1 VKDLLRSLFLAVKK
15 HSIVFALLVVP
26 LLLAILAFL
35 FLRAAFPLHSGSAGY
50 DQDPAY
56 AYLFNGL
63 LILDGQ
69 PPYHID
75 HPGTPLQLIFSV
87 TIFLRWGLAK
97 LFSSNPQAMID
108 SVISQP
114 ELYLHDVA
122 LLLLVLNL
130 WALFF
135 FGRCIFQASG
145 KLFLGMFCQ
154 LSLLSFILMAPKSA
168 YPAPEALLIFA
179 SLCLLGLTATLIFKP
194 IGSRAHD
201 QPSSTKWIGL
211 VGGLGLAV
219 KVTFAPMLL
228 LIFLLPGKQLRF
240 ALCWATGAFLVLT
253 AAAMPH
259 ASRFFTWLSNIV
271 SHTGIHGSGQTAVLN
286 VSSIPVNALKLW
298 TWFPFFCAALIASLF
313 FLSVLWFSKARSTTR
328 GAWTLVTVG
337 FLQSLLVL
345 KHPGAHYMA
354 PALPIAFVLMAW
366 WYVNCG
372 QHSRIL
378 KSAGVFITCL
388 FVANSVALSVRGIQK
403 LTIQREEMTLAM
415 DDIAR
420 ILKLHPEAIVI
431 CSFRCALPQYALSMA
446 FIYAPGLITE
456 ATTTSLRN
464 FYDFD
469 IFQSRLVSIGRPSQS
484 GEAIFDWLRQ
494 GRDVFLVTPRLYPEL
509 SAFKTKSIVTHS
521 AQTIYQ
527 VLLP

>member
-1 VKDLLRSLFLAVKK
+1 MKYLRRNFFLAVNV
-15 HSIVFALLVVP
+15 HSAALALLFVP
-26 LLLAILAFL
+26 LLLAVVDLFFL
-35 FLRAAFPLHSGSAGY
+35 KAAFPLHSGSAGY

-75 HPGTPLQLIFSV
+75 HPGTPLQLIFAI

-97 LFSSNPQAMID
+97 VFSSDPQNIID

-114 ELYLHDVA
+114 ELYLFNVA
-122 LLLLVLNL
+122 LLLLTLNL

-135 FGRCIFQASG
+135 FGRCIYQASG
-145 KLFLGMFCQ
+145 KLFLGIFCQ
-154 LSLLSFILMAPKSA
+154 LSLLSFILMAPKAA
-168 YPAPEALLIFA
+168 YPAPEALLIFS
-179 SLCLLGLTATLIFKP
+179 SLCLLGLIAAPIFRTVE
-194 IGSRAHD
+194 SRASG
-201 QPSSTKWIGL
+201 QRNSTKWVGL

-228 LIFLLPGKQLRF
+228 LLFLLPGKQLRS
-240 ALCWATGAFLVLT
+240 ALLWAMGTFLVLT

-259 ASRFFTWLSNIV
+259 APRFFAWLSNIV
-271 SHTGIHGSGQTAVLN
+271 SHAGIHGSGQSTVLN
-286 VSSIPVNALKLW
+286 FSSIPVNALNLW
-298 TWFPFFCAALIASLF
+298 IWFPFFCAALIGSM
-313 FLSVLWFSKARSTTR
+313 FLLLLSWFTKGRLATR
-328 GAWTLVTVG
+328 GAWILVIVG

-366 WYVNCG
+366 WYVNDG
-372 QHSRIL
+372 HHSRLL

-388 FVANSVALSVRGIQK
+388 FVAHSVALSVRGIQK

-415 DDIAR
+415 ADIAR
-420 ILKLHPEAIVI
+420 LLKLHPEAIVI

-469 IFQSRLVSIGRPSQS
+469 IFQSRLISIGRPSQS
-484 GEAIFDWLRQ
+484 RDAVFDWLRQ
-494 GRDVFLVTPRLYPEL
+494 GHDVFLVTPRLYPEL
-509 SAFKTKSIVTHS
+509 SAFKTKPIVTHS

-527 VLLP
+527 VLMP